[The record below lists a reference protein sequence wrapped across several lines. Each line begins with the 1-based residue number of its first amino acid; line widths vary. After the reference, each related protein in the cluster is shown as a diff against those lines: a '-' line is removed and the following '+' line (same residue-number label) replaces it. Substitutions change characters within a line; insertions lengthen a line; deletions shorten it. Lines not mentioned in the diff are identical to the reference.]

1 MTQQRECIKKRISM
15 NNFLLENE
23 ALDDLQI
30 NNLYIIQ
37 KKTGFK
43 FGTDAVLLSDFAK
56 GVRSETV
63 LDLCTGSGIVP
74 ILLSAKTNAKKIFGL
89 EIQESI
95 ADMAKRSVLYNGL
108 SERVTILQGDL
119 KNSRE
124 IFKPHSFDT
133 VTINPPY
140 MKKNSNIK
148 NITDEKTIARHEVL
162 CSLEDSIKASSDMLK
177 FHGNFFMIH
186 RPNRLLDIT
195 EAMRKEKIEP
205 KTLRF
210 VHSKQDTEPSM
221 VLVHGVYQ
229 GGSNLTVLPPLILF
243 DKCGNETEE
252 IRKIY
257 GKDR

>member
-1 MTQQRECIKKRISM
+1 M
-15 NNFLLENE
+15 NDILLENE
-23 ALDDLQI
+23 ELDDLQI

-56 GVRSETV
+56 DVKADNI

-74 ILLSAKTNAKKIFGL
+74 LLLSAKTNAKRIVGL
-89 EIQESI
+89 EIQKTIS
-95 ADMAKRSVLYNGL
+95 DMAKRSVIYNGL
-108 SERVTILQGDL
+108 SDRVEILEGDL

-124 IFKPHSFDT
+124 IFTPHSFDT

-140 MKKNSNIK
+140 MKLDSNIK

-162 CSLEDSIKASSDMLK
+162 CSLKDCIRASADMLK

-186 RPNRLLDIT
+186 RPNRLLDII
-195 EAMRKEKIEP
+195 EEMRDQKIEP

-210 VHSKQDTEPSM
+210 VHSKADTEPSM

-229 GGSNLTVLPPLILF
+229 GGSNLKILPPLILF
-243 DKCGNETEE
+243 DDNGNETEE

>member
-1 MTQQRECIKKRISM
+1 M
-15 NNFLLENE
+15 NNILIENE
-23 ALDDLQI
+23 ELDDLQI

-56 GVRSETV
+56 DVKSETI
-63 LDLCTGSGIVP
+63 LDLCTGSGIIP
-74 ILLSAKTNAKKIFGL
+74 ILLSAKTNAKKIVGL
-89 EIQESI
+89 EIQENI

-108 SERVTILQGDL
+108 LKRVTILQGDL

-140 MKKNSNIK
+140 MKADSNIK
-148 NITDEKTIARHEVL
+148 NTKDEKTIARHEVL
-162 CSLEDSIKASSDMLK
+162 CSLKDCIKASSDMLK

-195 EAMRKEKIEP
+195 EAMREQKIEP
-205 KTLRF
+205 KAFRF
-210 VHSKQDTEPSM
+210 VHSKPDAEPSM

-229 GGSNLTVLPPLILF
+229 GGSNLKILPPLILF
-243 DKCGNETEE
+243 DKDGNETEE
-252 IRKIY
+252 VIKIY